1 MNLTILSAFISA
13 ALAGAGGFGA
23 AWKIQAA
30 NITQIELRQ
39 ANERIAVQR
48 AARAA
53 IESNMQRVA
62 AAQSNAA
69 DRVRR
74 ANLDNARSASALDSL
89 RTASASALRS
99 AAGDLATCTSALA
112 SHSVVVGKCSQEV
125 VRLASDLDDWAG
137 SVILLQDAWAK

>member
-99 AAGDLATCTSALA
+99 AAGDLATCTASLA
-112 SHSVVVGKCSQEV
+112 SHSVVLGRCGQEL
-125 VRLASDLDDWAG
+125 VRVSKDADDWVSYGIA
-137 SVILLQDAWAK
+137 LQDAWPK

>member
-69 DRVRR
+69 ARAVRLAADQR
-74 ANLDNARSASALDSL
+74 NSASALDSL

-99 AAGDLATCTSALA
+99 AAGDLEACTRSLA
-112 SHSVVVGKCSQEV
+112 AHSVVVGKCSQEV
-125 VRLASDLDDWAG
+125 VKLASDLDDWA
-137 SVILLQDAWAK
+137 SHSIVLQDAWNK

>member
-1 MNLTILSAFISA
+1 MNLTLLSALISA
-13 ALAGAGGFGA
+13 VVAGAGGFGA

-30 NITQIELRQ
+30 NITQIRLDQ

-48 AARAA
+48 AARSA
-53 IESNMQRVA
+53 IERNMSSVSL
-62 AAQSNAA
+62 AQAKAA
-69 DRVRR
+69 DRTRR
-74 ANLDNARSASALDSL
+74 LAADNARATDALDSL

>member
-89 RTASASALRS
+89 RTASASALR
-99 AAGDLATCTSALA
+99 AAANDTATCTASLA

-125 VRLASDLDDWAG
+125 VRLASDLDDWA
-137 SVILLQDAWAK
+137 SHTVTLQDAWPK

>member
-1 MNLTILSAFISA
+1 MNLTILSALISA

-69 DRVRR
+69 DRLRR

-89 RTASASALRS
+89 RSTSAAALRS
-99 AAGDLATCTSALA
+99 AADDINACRRITVAYGNILSDGSEFIQKMAGYADQCGIERQAL
-112 SHSVVVGKCSQEV
+112 V
-125 VRLASDLDDWAG
+125 
-137 SVILLQDAWAK
+137 DAWAK